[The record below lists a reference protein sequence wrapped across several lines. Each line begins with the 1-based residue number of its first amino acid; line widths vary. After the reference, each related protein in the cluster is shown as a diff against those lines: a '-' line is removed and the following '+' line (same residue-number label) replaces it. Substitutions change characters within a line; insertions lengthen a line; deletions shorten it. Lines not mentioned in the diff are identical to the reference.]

1 MLVHVSCRMLVP
13 CVAMTL
19 ATACTIETSDGR
31 DGGRDGRGS
40 GGTVEDSGG
49 SGSDAGTFIDDCGQ
63 PEVPP
68 NNDRDHVTPIV
79 LGSTV
84 RACLQTYDDVDMY
97 AFTVPPSPTPGG
109 VVVAKFT
116 NVGASGNVEARFQ
129 SVDDNGT
136 FGDAYG
142 LTGTNVTGWFAAIA
156 GQKYRLQVTSFTS
169 AMQTKYTLALSY
181 VPVSDASEPNDTRQT
196 AATIQPGTAVSGY
209 FFSGFETSTKT
220 KPTDN
225 WYKVTL
231 TAGMATIALTH
242 VATNVEGDVALVGS
256 DGVEISEKYD
266 TAGGNDITLQSVV
279 SAADYYVH
287 VYDFGNLP
295 TLGHDDAV
303 PDNFDTAY
311 TLNVSVK

>member
-1 MLVHVSCRMLVP
+1 MSTGGR
-13 CVAMTL
+13 
-19 ATACTIETSDGR
+19 TASAGTSGGVD
-31 DGGRDGRGS
+31 DGGPP
-40 GGTVEDSGG
+40 
-49 SGSDAGTFIDDCGQ
+49 SDAGTFIDNCGAA
-63 PEVPP
+63 EMPP
-68 NNDRDHVTPIV
+68 NNDRDHNTPIV

-84 RACLQTYDDVDMY
+84 HACLQTYDDVDMY

-109 VVVAKFT
+109 LVVAKFT
-116 NVGASGNVEARFQ
+116 NVDASGNLDARFQ
-129 SVDDNGT
+129 SVADNGT

-142 LTGTNVTGWFAAIA
+142 SAGTNVTGWFAAIA

-181 VPVSDASEPNDTRQT
+181 IPVSDPNEPNDTRQT
-196 AATIQPGTAVSGY
+196 ATSIQPGTPVSGY

-220 KPTDN
+220 NPTDN

-242 VATNVEGDVALVGS
+242 VPTNVEGDVEFVSS
-256 DGVEISEKYD
+256 DGVKISEKYD
-266 TAGGNDITLQSVV
+266 TAGGNDITLQSMV

-287 VYDFGNLP
+287 VYAFGRVP

-303 PDNFDTAY
+303 PDNFSTAY